1 MSIEDIV
8 DQAWKKSFIPILRK
22 KSLDQL
28 VEADNVLFS
37 KKHNDFLKRNWASI
51 TPYTLIDPFRIGVLL
66 DLLDQTLDLD
76 GDIVECGAYKGGTGL
91 LLAMLLRDLSI
102 HKKIH
107 LFDSFEG
114 LPAPH
119 LTKDMGY
126 KVGEFRSD
134 YEQLKSLI
142 DAFGLNGYITI
153 HKGWFKD
160 TIPQYTSRENK
171 ICFLHIDCDLYQSTI
186 DSFGNLIGYLDP
198 KSIVVFDDFNDG
210 SGGERQAVLDILRDN
225 KKVFHLGP
233 APQTYYFS
241 SPSHQN
247 TSHRISDGNLTFD
260 YSAIVENKGYLNWLS
275 KVGKI
280 NFEQILK
287 SFK

>member
-1 MSIEDIV
+1 MNIEDIV

-28 VEADNVLFS
+28 VESTDVLFS
-37 KKHNDFLKRNWASI
+37 KKHNSFLKRNWASI

-66 DLLDQTLDLD
+66 DLLDRTLDLD

-102 HKKIH
+102 KKKIH

-114 LPAPH
+114 LPTPH
-119 LTKDMGY
+119 DSKDIGY
-126 KVGEFRSD
+126 KTGEFKSD
-134 YEQLKSLI
+134 YEELKSVIQVLEL
-142 DAFGLNGYITI
+142 DEYIVI

-160 TIPQYTSRENK
+160 TIPPYTAEQNS
-171 ICFLHIDCDLYQSTI
+171 ISFLHIDCDLYQSTI
-186 DSFGNLIGYLDP
+186 DSLGNLVNFLHP

-210 SGGERQAVLDILRDN
+210 SGGERQAALDILGDT
-225 KKVFHLGP
+225 KVFHIGP
-233 APQTYYFS
+233 APQAYYFS
-241 SPSHQN
+241 EQTDTNSSG
-247 TSHRISDGNLTFD
+247 RISEGRLTFD
-260 YSAIVENKGYLNWLS
+260 YSSIVENKAYLNWLT